1 MLTFDLAGMRH
12 TIGYTPCMTV
22 QIAVKLPE
30 ELLDAVDRLVAGDRF
45 ASRSEMVRAG
55 LQRIVDDDV
64 VQTIDRAFAEGFT
77 RHPDSDE
84 DIRRTTRL
92 AIESIEDEPW
102 EKWW

>member
-1 MLTFDLAGMRH
+1 VSRPNDSDAPPLDFAE
-12 TIGYTPCMTV
+12 
-22 QIAVKLPE
+22 LPSGSQSP
-30 ELLDAVDRLVAGDRF
+30 ASATDRF
-45 ASRSEMVRAG
+45 ANRSEIVRAG
-55 LQRIVDDDV
+55 LQRIVAEDAA
-64 VQTIDRAFAEGFT
+64 QTIDRAFAEGFT

>member
-1 MLTFDLAGMRH
+1 
-12 TIGYTPCMTV
+12 MTV
-22 QIAVKLPE
+22 QIAVKLPD
-30 ELLDAVDRLVAGDRF
+30 ELLEAVDRLVASDRF
-45 ASRSEMVRAG
+45 ASRSEIVRAG
-55 LQRIVDDDV
+55 LQRMVAENAA
-64 VQTIDRAFAEGFT
+64 QTIDRAFAEGFT

>member
-1 MLTFDLAGMRH
+1 MLSLQSVWTRWRQLPDALLA
-12 TIGYTPCMTV
+12 
-22 QIAVKLPE
+22 
-30 ELLDAVDRLVAGDRF
+30 AVDRLVASDRF
-45 ASRSEMVRAG
+45 ASRSEIVRAG
-55 LQRIVDDDV
+55 LQRLVDDDAA
-64 VQTIDRAFAEGFT
+64 QTIDRAFAAGFS

>member
-1 MLTFDLAGMRH
+1 
-12 TIGYTPCMTV
+12 
-22 QIAVKLPE
+22 
-30 ELLDAVDRLVAGDRF
+30 
-45 ASRSEMVRAG
+45 VRAG
-55 LQRIVDDDV
+55 LQRIVADDAA
-64 VQTIDRAFAEGFT
+64 QTIDRAFAEGFT